1 MARRQATTKK
11 RRTSTRKKKPTGA
24 AKRQMTG
31 NVIGLIGLLITVL
44 ALLKVGL
51 VGMVFAE
58 FFRAIAGNAYQIFAG
73 LTLLV
78 MGYLMIFGRWPRL
91 TWRWWVGGNLFFF
104 SYLLLLEI
112 PMFNALN
119 RHTDFW
125 RVTLNLIKNDFA
137 KGGMASNLGGGLVG
151 AAGYSVT
158 YPLLANVGTVL
169 IALILMITSVY
180 VTFNLPFHK
189 TMQALRTA
197 LIQLGHQLQSG
208 YEQLAHWVRIQI
220 ARWRVHQQVRANQA
234 DADQSKPAPDVSSEA
249 PESTAPTSTA
259 AKPASAASAAA
270 KSQADLNITVASDR
284 EAAPVSNAASTTESN
299 TDSETDQALQGTEVM
314 DDADYQ
320 LPTPTL
326 LTKIPKTDQSDEYA
340 TIESNSQKLTT
351 TLASFGVQV
360 EVKNVSLGPSV
371 TKYELHPAVGVKV
384 SKVVN
389 LADDLAL
396 ALAAKDLRIEA
407 PIPGKSL
414 IGIEVPN
421 KQISTVSF
429 RDIVEA
435 QPAHPT
441 KPLAVP
447 LGRDVSGNLVV
458 ADLSKMPHLLIAG
471 STGSGKSVAINVMI
485 TGLLMNTK
493 PSQVKFMLIDP
504 KKVELGVYNGIPHL
518 LTPVVTEPK
527 KAARALHKVV
537 AEMERRYELFADSK
551 QRNMQGYNQYIR
563 QQNAADGQNRPVL
576 PYIVVVVDE
585 LADLMMVTSSEVE
598 DAIIRLGQ
606 MARAAGIHMILATQR
621 PSVDVITGL
630 IKANVPSRMA
640 FAVSSGTDSRTIIDT
655 NGAEKLLGRG
665 DMLYQPMGMNKPLRV
680 QGAYI
685 SDSDVEAIVNFIKAQ
700 QTADYD
706 DSMLV
711 KDDETDAGGSG
722 DPRDGEDEYYADAVE
737 LVTEQQSAS
746 VSMLQRRFRIGYNR
760 AARIVDEM
768 EERGVVGPSEGSKP
782 RKVYRQK
789 TADEAPTSE
798 TP

>member
-1 MARRQATTKK
+1 
-11 RRTSTRKKKPTGA
+11 
-24 AKRQMTG
+24 
-31 NVIGLIGLLITVL
+31 
-44 ALLKVGL
+44 
-51 VGMVFAE
+51 
-58 FFRAIAGNAYQIFAG
+58 
-73 LTLLV
+73 
-78 MGYLMIFGRWPRL
+78 
-91 TWRWWVGGNLFFF
+91 
-104 SYLLLLEI
+104 
-112 PMFNALN
+112 
-119 RHTDFW
+119 
-125 RVTLNLIKNDFA
+125 
-137 KGGMASNLGGGLVG
+137 MASNLGGGLVG

-158 YPLLANVGTVL
+158 YPLLANVGTIL
-169 IALILMITSVY
+169 IALILMVASIYIT
-180 VTFNLPFHK
+180 FDLPFHK
-189 TMQALRTA
+189 TMQALRQA
-197 LIQLGHQLQSG
+197 LMQLGQQLRSG
-208 YEQLAHWVRIQI
+208 YEWLTHVLRVQI

-234 DADQSKPAPDVSSEA
+234 A
-249 PESTAPTSTA
+249 STEKQPTSTVPQSA
-259 AKPASAASAAA
+259 APAETTSGTSAPDSAASAVT
-270 KSQADLNITVASDR
+270 SSPADLNITVASDR
-284 EAAPVSNAASTTESN
+284 EASPIKSPTSAATVDHEQ
-299 TDSETDQALQGTEVM
+299 ELQGTEVM

-320 LPTPTL
+320 LPESTL
-326 LTKIPKTDQSDEYA
+326 LTKIPKTDQSAEYA

-563 QQNAADGQNRPVL
+563 QQNAADGQSRPVL

-640 FAVSSGTDSRTIIDT
+640 FAVSSGTDSRTIIDS

-685 SDSDVEAIVNFIKAQ
+685 SDHDVEEVVNFIKAQ

-711 KDDETDAGGSG
+711 KDDETDAAGSG
-722 DPRDGEDEYYADAVE
+722 DPRDGEDEYYAEAVE
-737 LVTEQQSAS
+737 LVTDQQSAS

-789 TADEAPTSE
+789 SADEAPASGNDA
-798 TP
+798 

>member
-1 MARRQATTKK
+1 MARRKATTKK
-11 RRTSTRKKKPTGA
+11 RRPTTRKKKPSA
-24 AKRQMTG
+24 VAKRQMTG
-31 NVIGLIGLLITVL
+31 NIIGLIGLLITVL
-44 ALLKVGL
+44 AFLKVGL
-51 VGMVFAE
+51 VGMVVAE
-58 FFRAIAGNAYQIFAG
+58 FFRGIAGNAYLILAG

-112 PMFNALN
+112 PTFNQLN
-119 RHTDFW
+119 RHTGFW
-125 RVTLNLIKNDFA
+125 QITMGLIKNDLA
-137 KGGMASNLGGGLVG
+137 KGGMASDLGGGLVG

-158 YPLLANVGTVL
+158 YPLLANTGTILV
-169 IALILMITSVY
+169 ALLLMVTSIYITFSI
-180 VTFNLPFHK
+180 PFHP
-189 TMQALRTA
+189 TMQLIRNGLIKFGQWLRALYDR
-197 LIQLGHQLQSG
+197 
-208 YEQLAHWVRIQI
+208 LAHDLRVQI
-220 ARWRVHQQVRANQA
+220 ARWRVHQQVRANQQQA
-234 DADQSKPAPDVSSEA
+234 DTEKNQPTSAVVPAPAPSEPTSVA
-249 PESTAPTSTA
+249 PVPQSTA
-259 AKPASAASAAA
+259 APV
-270 KSQADLNITVASDR
+270 QTDLNITVASDHD
-284 EAAPVSNAASTTESN
+284 EPTDEPVSSKAEPV
-299 TDSETDQALQGTEVM
+299 LQGTEVM
-314 DDADYQ
+314 DDTDYQ
-320 LPTPTL
+320 LPESDL

-447 LGRDVSGNLVV
+447 LGRDVSGNLVE

-485 TGLLMNTK
+485 TGLLMSTK

-551 QRNMQGYNQYIR
+551 QRNMQGYNQFIR
-563 QQNAADGQNRPVL
+563 QQNAADGQKRPVL

-640 FAVSSGTDSRTIIDT
+640 FAVSSGIDSRTIIDS

-665 DMLYQPMGMNKPLRV
+665 DMLYQPMGTNKPLRV

-685 SDSDVEAIVNFIKAQ
+685 SDHDVEEVVNFIKDQ

-711 KDDETDAGGSG
+711 KDDETEAENG
-722 DPRDGEDEYYADAVE
+722 DPRDGEDEYYAEAVE

-746 VSMLQRRFRIGYNR
+746 VSLLQRRFRIGYNR

-768 EERGVVGPSEGSKP
+768 EERGIVGPSEGSKP

-789 TADEAPTSE
+789 AVDEPNDNA
-798 TP
+798 